1 MNAVYAVPVLRLP
14 SEAEIRL
21 PGSKSHANRA
31 IVCAAL
37 AAGRT
42 VLRGV
47 TASDDVEVMVENLCT
62 LGFRARWHDKTCG
75 ELQIDGGVPASSGR
89 GVLDCHNAGT
99 TLRFLTSVAALTPG
113 EWTLTGDAHMQKRP
127 VGDLMSA
134 LRSLGATATESA
146 GCPPVQIRGGSLRGG
161 AVTLK
166 ADQSSQYL
174 TSLLLIAPLLS
185 EGLSVTIDGTLT
197 SAGYIDLTTKVM
209 KDFGVQVSRK
219 SNTFIVHKAA
229 YRAQATYEVEGDWSA
244 AGSWLILNELTKG
257 RISMPNLS
265 SDSFQSDRKLP
276 EAVTVL
282 RKAGDLTFDCGH
294 IPDQVMNL
302 CVLAAFRKGTA
313 VFTGIANLRKKEC
326 DRLAV
331 ISSELRKAGID
342 IRERGDD
349 LVIRG
354 AGSVG
359 KIAAGAK
366 DVILD
371 PHDDHRMAMAFA
383 VLGLVRG
390 HLSIRNPKCVRKSY
404 PDFFRDLETV
414 LRSGRTVSIVGM
426 RGVGKSS
433 MGRRLA
439 AKLGMEHRDS
449 DHLFE
454 DAHGSIREY
463 VKKHGWEA
471 FRQKE
476 EEVIASA
483 VTPGIVLSL
492 GGGALG
498 SAKTRRLIREKT
510 VAVWLQAKESELIKR
525 LQSGKRPP
533 LTDLPLH
540 EEVRKF
546 LLERGPHYREV
557 AKVTVSP
564 TVRFREQI
572 PFVLRSL
579 PESVRPSSPRPR

>member
-1 MNAVYAVPVLRLP
+1 MNSAYTVPVLRLP
-14 SEAEIRL
+14 SEAELRL

-31 IVCAAL
+31 IVAAAL
-37 AAGRT
+37 ASGRT
-42 VLRGV
+42 VLTGA
-47 TASDDVEVMVENLCT
+47 TPSDDVEVMVENLQK
-62 LGFRARWHDKTCG
+62 LGYRIRWQDKECG
-75 ELQIDGGVPASSGR
+75 EIVVDGGMPSSAGR
-89 GVLDCHNAGT
+89 AVLDCHNAGT

-127 VGDLMSA
+127 IGDLTAA
-134 LRSLGATATESA
+134 LRALGGIVTESA

-185 EGLSVTIDGTLT
+185 EGLTVTVDGALA
-197 SAGYIDLTTKVM
+197 SAGYVSLTEKTM
-209 KDFGVQVSRK
+209 KDFAVKITRK
-219 SNTFIVHKAA
+219 SNTFIVHRSA
-229 YRAQATYEVEGDWSA
+229 YKAQASYPIEGDWSA
-244 AGSWLILNELTKG
+244 AGAWLVLNELTKS
-257 RISMPNLS
+257 RIRMPSLR
-265 SDSFQSDRKLP
+265 SDSEQSDRKLP
-276 EAVTVL
+276 EAMIRL
-282 RKAGDLTFDCGH
+282 RKSGDVTLDCSE

-302 CVLAAFRKGTA
+302 CALAAFRKGTA

-331 ISSELRKAGID
+331 IAAELRKAGID

-354 AGSVG
+354 LGSIERVV
-359 KIAAGAK
+359 AGAK
-366 DVILD
+366 DVTLD
-371 PHDDHRMAMAFA
+371 PHDDHRMAMSFA
-383 VLGLVRG
+383 ILGLLRG
-390 HLSIRNPKCVRKSY
+390 KVTIRNPECVRKSY
-404 PDFFRDLETV
+404 PSFFRDLETV
-414 LRSGRTVSIVGM
+414 VGTGRTVSIVGM

-439 AKLGMEHRDS
+439 SKLGMEHRDS

-454 DAHGSIREY
+454 DAYGSIREY

-471 FRQKE
+471 FRRKE
-476 EEVIASA
+476 EEVIAA
-483 VTPGIVLSL
+483 AIVPGIVLSL

-498 SAKTRRLIREKT
+498 SPKTRKLIREKT

-525 LQSGKRPP
+525 LQNGKRPP

-572 PFVLRSL
+572 PHVIRHLSTSFSSA
-579 PESVRPSSPRPR
+579 PVRR